1 MNELTT
7 PQLIELREL
16 LNKMQQ
22 ELTNL
27 LKNSTEGALPVA
39 LEQPIGRLSR
49 MDAMQQ
55 QSMVQANRS
64 AARSQLEQVNTALR
78 RIRED
83 DYGDC
88 LACEEPIPFSRLKVK
103 PESPLCIDCQRAN
116 EQR

>member
-1 MNELTT
+1 MLDK
-7 PQLIELREL
+7 LHR
-16 LNKMQQ
+16 
-22 ELTNL
+22 ELTNML
-27 LKNSTEGALPVA
+27 RNSSEGAQPVA
-39 LEQPIGRLSR
+39 LDQPIGRLSR

-78 RIRED
+78 RIREG

-88 LACEEPIPFSRLKVK
+88 LACEEPIPYSRLQVK
-103 PESPLCIDCQRAN
+103 PESPLCIDCQRGT

>member
-1 MNELTT
+1 MNELTA
-7 PQLIELREL
+7 PQLVELRER

-22 ELTNL
+22 ELTGL
-27 LKNSTEGALPVA
+27 LENSSEGALPVA

-64 AARSQLEQVNTALR
+64 AARTQLELVNAALR
-78 RIRED
+78 RISAS

-88 LACEEPIPFSRLKVK
+88 LACEEPIPFSRLQVK
-103 PESPLCIDCQRAN
+103 PETALCIDCQRSN

>member
-1 MNELTT
+1 MSELTA
-7 PQLIELREL
+7 PQLDELGEL

-22 ELTNL
+22 ELTGL
-27 LKNSTEGALPVA
+27 LEHSSEGARPVA
-39 LEQPIGRLSR
+39 LDRPIGRLSR

-64 AARSQLEQVNTALR
+64 AALGQLEQVHTALR
-78 RIRED
+78 RIREG

-88 LACEEPIPFSRLKVK
+88 LACEEPIPFSRLLVK
-103 PESPLCIDCQRAN
+103 PETMLCIDCQRST